1 MKLSRLINIARG
13 KEPADLVIKG
23 GQIVNVLS
31 GEMYPADIAICG
43 EVIAGVGDYSSPN
56 ELDARGKVITPG
68 FIDGHMHIESSM
80 VTVWEFTKTVMP
92 HGTTTIMADPHELA
106 NVLGA
111 EGIEYVLKTAK
122 YQPLSVYVMLPS
134 CVPATDLE
142 TSGARL
148 KAVDLLPY
156 LDNPWVLGLAEMMN
170 YPGVVFGNEEVLD
183 KLRIIDGK
191 VIDGHAPRLSGKDLN
206 AYIAAGIGNDHEC
219 TTVAEAQEKM
229 RLGMSIAMREGSV
242 TRDLLTLLPLI
253 KAENAE
259 RFYFCTDD
267 RTPADLMTRGH
278 IDSMIRMA
286 IGAGLEPTLA
296 IRLATINT
304 ARYFGLQKVGAIAPG
319 WFADL
324 NVLTDLK
331 DCAVEKVFKR
341 GHLVAEK
348 GYLLGNKPMS
358 AMIDVRN
365 TVRIRPLGDSSFQ
378 IKAKTGRARVMEL
391 IPNQIIT
398 RQVFV
403 EPKRDDG
410 HVVSDTKNDVLK
422 IAVIERHH
430 GTGNIGLGLTK
441 GFGLR
446 SGAIAS
452 SVGHD
457 AHNINVVGTNDADMR
472 AAVEQIVKMQGGF
485 AVANHGKI
493 LAVVPLPIAGL
504 LSNKPL
510 PDVKDELDD
519 ANAAAQEL
527 GCAVQEPFM
536 ALSFMALSV
545 IPELKLTDR
554 GLVDVNQFKSVDLF
568 ET

>member
-1 MKLSRLINIARG
+1 MKLARLIKVARG
-13 KEPADLVIKG
+13 EEPADLVIKG
-23 GQIVNVLS
+23 GSVVNVFTN
-31 GEMYPADIAICG
+31 EIYPADVAICG
-43 EVIAGVGDYSSPN
+43 DQIAGVGSYSGPN
-56 ELDARGKVITPG
+56 ELDARGKFIAPG

-80 VTVWEFTKTVMP
+80 VTVWEFAKTVMP
-92 HGTTTIMADPHELA
+92 HGTTTIVADPHELA
-106 NVLGA
+106 NVLGT

-148 KAVDLLPY
+148 KAVDLLPF
-156 LDNPWVLGLAEMMN
+156 LGSPWVLGLAEMMN
-170 YPGVVFGNEEVLD
+170 YPGVIHQNEEVVE
-183 KLRIIDGK
+183 KLRIVNGK
-191 VIDGHAPRLSGKDLN
+191 VVDGHAPRLSGRDLN
-206 AYIAAGIGNDHEC
+206 AYIAAGISNDHEC

-229 RLGMSIAMREGSV
+229 RLGMSIAVREGSV

-253 KAENAE
+253 KPENAD
-259 RFYFCTDD
+259 RFFFCTDD
-267 RTPADLMTRGH
+267 RTPSDLMARGH
-278 IDSMIRMA
+278 IDSMVRMA
-286 IGAGLEPTLA
+286 IGAGLDPALA
-296 IRLATINT
+296 IRLASLNA
-304 ARYFGLQKVGAIAPG
+304 ARYFSLHNVGAIAPG
-319 WFADL
+319 WIADL
-324 NVLTDLK
+324 VVLSDLK
-331 DCAVEKVFKR
+331 SCAVERVFKH

-365 TVRIRPLGDSSFQ
+365 TVHIRPLGDSSFT
-378 IKAKTGRARVMEL
+378 IAAKKGRARVMEL

-398 RQVFV
+398 RQILA
-403 EPKRDDG
+403 EPKRDNG
-410 HVVSDTKNDVLK
+410 HVVSDTQRDILK
-422 IAVIERHH
+422 IAVVERHH

-441 GFGLR
+441 GFGLK
-446 SGAIAS
+446 SGAIAG

-485 AVANHGKI
+485 AVANHGQI
-493 LAVVPLPIAGL
+493 LASVALPIAGL

-510 PDVKDELDD
+510 PDVKDDLDA
-519 ANAAAQEL
+519 ANRVAAKL
-527 GCAVQEPFM
+527 GCAVEEPFM

-554 GLVDVNQFKSVDLF
+554 GLVDVNQFKIVDLY

>member
-1 MKLSRLINIARG
+1 VKLSRLISIARG
-13 KEPADLVIKG
+13 TEPADLVIKG

-31 GEMYPADIAICG
+31 GEIYPADIAVCD
-43 EVIAGVGDYSSPN
+43 EVIAGVGSYSGPN
-56 ELDARGKVITPG
+56 EFDARGKFITPG

-92 HGTTTIMADPHELA
+92 RGTTTIMADPHELA
-106 NVLGA
+106 NVLGT

-156 LDNPWVLGLAEMMN
+156 LGSPWVLGLAEMMN

-183 KLRIIDGK
+183 KLRIVGGK
-191 VIDGHAPRLSGKDLN
+191 VVDGHAPRLSGKDLN

-219 TTVAEAQEKM
+219 TTVAEAKEKM
-229 RLGMSIAMREGSV
+229 RLGMFIAVREGSV

-253 KAENAE
+253 KAENAD

-286 IGAGLEPTLA
+286 IGAGLEPSLA

-331 DCAVEKVFKR
+331 NCAVERVFKR

-365 TVRIRPLGDSSFQ
+365 TVRIRPLGDHSFQ
-378 IKAKTGRARVMEL
+378 IKAKNRRVRVMEL

-398 RQVFV
+398 RQVFA

-441 GFGLR
+441 GFGLK

-472 AAVEQIVKMQGGF
+472 AAVEQIVKMHGGL
-485 AVANHGKI
+485 AVATEGKI
-493 LAVVPLPIAGL
+493 LASVALPIAGL

-510 PDVKDELDD
+510 PDVKDELDA
-519 ANAAAQEL
+519 ANSAARKL
-527 GCAVQEPFM
+527 GCTVSEPFM

-554 GLVDVNQFKSVDLF
+554 GLVDVNQFKFVDLF

>member
-1 MKLSRLINIARG
+1 MKLSRLIKIARG
-13 KEPADLVIKG
+13 EEPADLVIKG

-31 GEMYPADIAICG
+31 GEIYSADIALCG
-43 EVIAGVGDYSSPN
+43 EVIAGVGDYSGPN
-56 ELDARGKVITPG
+56 ELDARGKFITPG

-80 VTVWEFTKTVMP
+80 VTVWEFAKTVMP

-106 NVLGA
+106 NVLGI

-156 LDNPWVLGLAEMMN
+156 MNHPWVLGLAEMMN
-170 YPGVVFGNEEVLD
+170 YPGVVHQSEEVLE
-183 KLRIIDGK
+183 KLRIAGGK
-191 VIDGHAPRLSGKDLN
+191 IIDGHAPQLSGKDLN
-206 AYIAAGIGNDHEC
+206 AYIAAGISNDHEC
-219 TTVAEAQEKM
+219 TTVAEAREKM
-229 RLGMSIAMREGSV
+229 RLGMNIAVREGSV
-242 TRDLLTLLPLI
+242 TRDLLALLPLI
-253 KAENAE
+253 KPENAG
-259 RFYFCTDD
+259 RFFFCTDD

-286 IGAGLEPTLA
+286 IGAGLDPVLA
-296 IRLATINT
+296 IRLSTINP
-304 ARYFGLQKVGAIAPG
+304 ARYFGLPKVGAIAPG

-331 DCAVEKVFKR
+331 ACAVEKVFKR
-341 GHLVAEK
+341 GHVVAEK

-358 AMIDVRN
+358 GMIDVRN

-378 IKAKTGRARVMEL
+378 IAAKSGRARVMEL

-398 RQVFV
+398 RQIFA
-403 EPKRDDG
+403 EPKRDNG

-441 GFGLR
+441 GFGLK

-472 AAVEQIVKMQGGF
+472 AAVEQIVKMHGGL
-485 AVANHGKI
+485 AVADHGKI
-493 LAVVPLPIAGL
+493 LASVALPIAGL

-510 PDVKDELDD
+510 PDVRDELDA
-519 ANAAAQEL
+519 ANSATREL
-527 GCAVQEPFM
+527 GCAVPEPFM

-554 GLVDVNQFKSVDLF
+554 GLVDVNQFKIVDLF
-568 ET
+568 EG